1 MLPTLSLALSSTA
14 LGLAIFNGAVLNAR
28 VQQLTQE
35 RDIYASRFQNWSDRA
50 LRDEETISVLQDRLD
65 SMADGKIYLEEAG
78 TFMCTAYCTEQYQHI
93 CGEGRGITASGQ
105 PIQADVTVAADQT
118 LLPYGMV
125 LYIEGVGIRIVQDKG
140 AGVQGYHL
148 DVAVDT
154 HENALACVFF
164 LPFALGGG
172 CCVPCGWGRV
182 ALRCGPSRCPAW
194 GSCPLCLPA
203 GQQGGPD
210 DPASAGREFKK
221 MLVHVR
227 FSCSL
232 YLACVALLRVA
243 CRGYTLA
250 RNRAVCQALLRV
262 IYFLHKT
269 LLRVLCKLHCCVQ
282 SGHYV

>member
-93 CGEGRGITASGQ
+93 CGEGRGITASGK

-118 LLPYGMV
+118 LLPYGTV

-148 DVAVDT
+148 DVAVET
-154 HENALACVFF
+154 HENALAWS
-164 LPFALGGG
+164 GYGEH
-172 CCVPCGWGRV
+172 RV
-182 ALRCGPSRCPAW
+182 W
-194 GSCPLCLPA
+194 II
-203 GQQGGPD
+203 
-210 DPASAGREFKK
+210 RE
-221 MLVHVR
+221 
-227 FSCSL
+227 
-232 YLACVALLRVA
+232 AE
-243 CRGYTLA
+243 
-250 RNRAVCQALLRV
+250 
-262 IYFLHKT
+262 
-269 LLRVLCKLHCCVQ
+269 
-282 SGHYV
+282 

>member
-1 MLPTLSLALSSTA
+1 MRKPMLPTLSLALSSTA

-118 LLPYGMV
+118 LLPYGTV
-125 LYIEGVGIRIVQDKG
+125 LCIEGVGIRIVQDKG
-140 AGVQGYHL
+140 TGVQGYHL

-154 HENALACVFF
+154 HENALAWS
-164 LPFALGGG
+164 GYGEH
-172 CCVPCGWGRV
+172 RV
-182 ALRCGPSRCPAW
+182 W
-194 GSCPLCLPA
+194 II
-203 GQQGGPD
+203 
-210 DPASAGREFKK
+210 RE
-221 MLVHVR
+221 
-227 FSCSL
+227 
-232 YLACVALLRVA
+232 AE
-243 CRGYTLA
+243 
-250 RNRAVCQALLRV
+250 
-262 IYFLHKT
+262 
-269 LLRVLCKLHCCVQ
+269 
-282 SGHYV
+282 

>member
-118 LLPYGMV
+118 LLPYGTV

-140 AGVQGYHL
+140 AGAQGYHL

-154 HENALACVFF
+154 HENALAWS
-164 LPFALGGG
+164 GYGEH
-172 CCVPCGWGRV
+172 RV
-182 ALRCGPSRCPAW
+182 W
-194 GSCPLCLPA
+194 II
-203 GQQGGPD
+203 
-210 DPASAGREFKK
+210 REVK
-221 MLVHVR
+221 
-227 FSCSL
+227 
-232 YLACVALLRVA
+232 
-243 CRGYTLA
+243 
-250 RNRAVCQALLRV
+250 
-262 IYFLHKT
+262 
-269 LLRVLCKLHCCVQ
+269 
-282 SGHYV
+282 

>member
-118 LLPYGMV
+118 LLPYGTV
-125 LYIEGVGIRIVQDKG
+125 LYIEGVGIRIVQNKG

-154 HENALACVFF
+154 HENALAWS
-164 LPFALGGG
+164 GYGEH
-172 CCVPCGWGRV
+172 R
-182 ALRCGPSRCPAW
+182 AW
-194 GSCPLCLPA
+194 II
-203 GQQGGPD
+203 
-210 DPASAGREFKK
+210 RE
-221 MLVHVR
+221 
-227 FSCSL
+227 
-232 YLACVALLRVA
+232 AE
-243 CRGYTLA
+243 
-250 RNRAVCQALLRV
+250 
-262 IYFLHKT
+262 
-269 LLRVLCKLHCCVQ
+269 
-282 SGHYV
+282 